1 MLNGYFSS
9 LVCAGF
15 VGGAITFDILDND
28 MTLDTVGERLKFA
41 RTRKKMTQLQL
52 AGAIGITDTAI
63 SQIERGYSKSFSG
76 ANLLRAAAVLDV
88 NPLWLV
94 EGKGDID
101 SAMTATKAEVLD
113 LLGSLSDAELGTI
126 KAVIAALRGQT
137 K

>member
-1 MLNGYFSS
+1 MLNGYFTS
-9 LVCAGF
+9 LVLAGF
-15 VGGAITFDILDND
+15 VGGHITIDILDNH
-28 MTLDTVGERLKFA
+28 MALDTVGDRLKFA

-52 AGAIGITDTAI
+52 ADAIGITDTAI

-94 EGKGDID
+94 EGKGEID
-101 SAMTATKAEVLD
+101 SALTATKSEVLD
-113 LLGSLSDAELGTI
+113 LLGSLSDNELGTI
-126 KAVIAALRGQT
+126 KAVITSLRGQS